1 MSDVLKVINLAKSFG
16 RKQVFENLSLTLEKG
31 KVYGLL
37 GRNGEGKTTLIRI
50 IMGVIPADGGEMFYH
65 GQAIG
70 FGDATYKRDVG
81 YIPEDPFFYGEMKV
95 GELLNFNA
103 AFYARWDI
111 RRAEDYLRMFAID
124 SRARIKT
131 LSRGMKLKLGFLVAL
146 AAGPELLILDDP
158 TSGIDVPT
166 RHDFLQDIIRE
177 LADAGT
183 TVLFS
188 THMVH
193 ELERIVERLV
203 ILHGGRLIV
212 DQDYEALRSMIKRVR
227 LAFEGSLPEKM
238 DLAGVLAE
246 SKDENRVELV
256 IFPWN
261 EAIKKRIEAMSPSR
275 LEIESLNLEEIF
287 RSFVS

>member
-1 MSDVLKVINLAKSFG
+1 MSEVIKVRNLAKRFG
-16 RKQVFENLSLTLEKG
+16 RKPVFENLSLTLEKG

-50 IMGVIPADGGEMFYH
+50 IMGVIPADRGEIFYD
-65 GQAIG
+65 GKIIR
-70 FGDATYKRDVG
+70 FGEAAYKKEIG

-95 GELLNFNA
+95 GDLLDFNA
-103 AFYARWDI
+103 AFYPRWDS
-111 RRAEDYLRMFAID
+111 RKADDYLRMFTLD
-124 SRARIKT
+124 RGARVKT

-158 TSGIDVPT
+158 TSGIDAPT
-166 RHDFLQDIIRE
+166 RHDFLRDIIRE

-183 TVLFS
+183 TILFS

-193 ELERIVERLV
+193 ELERIVEHLI
-203 ILHGGRLIV
+203 ILHGGRLIL
-212 DQDYEALRSMIKRVR
+212 DQDYEAVRSVTKRVH
-227 LAFEGSLPEKM
+227 LSFEGSPPEKI

-246 SKDENRVELV
+246 SREENRVELV
-256 IFPWN
+256 IFPWD
-261 EAIKKRIEAMSPSR
+261 EEVKKKIGEISPSH
-275 LEIESLNLEEIF
+275 LDVESLNLEEIF